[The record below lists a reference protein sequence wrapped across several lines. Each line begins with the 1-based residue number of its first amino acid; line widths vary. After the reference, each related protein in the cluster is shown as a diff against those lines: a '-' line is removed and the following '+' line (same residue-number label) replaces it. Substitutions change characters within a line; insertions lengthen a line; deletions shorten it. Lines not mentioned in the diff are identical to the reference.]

1 MEPRL
6 SQPTLGLLRKNLE
19 QMESGDVITPYDR
32 RTFWKNEL
40 FDFGLPPAVIDV
52 AITYQFGWGDIIPDL
67 FRGKFG
73 RQNESFSDALPQFA
87 CEQALNSLVA
97 LALHRNQGTPAA
109 SELRESL
116 RRDGF
121 DLKSAVDSASP
132 TEADASI
139 PSELAQIPRKPTLLS
154 DLKKRLDSHELVA
167 IIFADLDGFKQ
178 VNDTL
183 GHDEGDNCLMRVVEI
198 IGAAILGKGKLYRP
212 GGDEFVVT
220 FPNFNRYEAAATAER
235 IRAAIDSGNPGG
247 EMKATASIG
256 VTDSESRSATD
267 ATALFKIAD
276 AAMYVAKGKK
286 NGVAVDDGIDPTG
299 ARTPEPTATA
309 VYGKTADLYIG
320 SRVHVLELT
329 PGVPREKLTASSLV
343 WVIREIDKVRKT
355 AKATPVLPPLNG
367 PTPTVEG
374 PMSGPES
381 PFIRTN
387 IPS

>member
-1 MEPRL
+1 MESQL

-19 QMESGDVITPYDR
+19 QMEPGDVITPYAR

-52 AITYQFGWGDIIPDL
+52 AITYQFRWGDIIPDL
-67 FRGKFG
+67 FLGKFG
-73 RQNESFSDALPQFA
+73 RQNESFSNALPQFA
-87 CEQALNSLVA
+87 CAQALNSLLA
-97 LALHRNQGTPAA
+97 LALHRNRGTRAA

-121 DLKSAVDSASP
+121 DLKSAVDPASP
-132 TEADASI
+132 AKADTSI
-139 PSELAQIPRKPTLLS
+139 PSELTQLPGKPILLS
-154 DLKKRLDSHELVA
+154 DLKKTLDSHELIA
-167 IIFADLDGFKQ
+167 IIFVDLDGFKQ

-183 GHDEGDNCLMRVVEI
+183 GHDEGDNCLKRVVELT
-198 IGAAILGKGKLYRP
+198 GAVIVGKGKLYRP

-220 FPNFNRYEAAATAER
+220 FPNFNRHEAAATAER
-235 IRAAIDSGNPGG
+235 IRAAIDEGNLGG
-247 EMKATASIG
+247 EMKVTVSIG
-256 VTDSESRSATD
+256 VADSESKAATD

-286 NGVAVDDGIDPTG
+286 NSVVVDDGIDPTK
-299 ARTPEPTATA
+299 ARTPQATSSA
-309 VYGKTADLYIG
+309 VYGETDDLYVG
-320 SRVHVLELT
+320 SRVQVLEST
-329 PGVPREKLTASSLV
+329 PGVPREKWTGSSLL

-355 AKATPVLPPLNG
+355 AKATPVLPPLIG
-367 PTPTVEG
+367 PIPIVEG

-381 PFIRTN
+381 PFVRTN